1 MMHKIQFKIKYF
13 PLIFFILFIF
23 HFQLSSAQELTVIGN
38 SKAYKKSVKN
48 DSLQKMEELKSWL
61 PHVVYDLCYA
71 SKNNFTGKK
80 LYRQGDK
87 TFVRLAVAQ
96 ALQKAQQGLLAE
108 GYSFK
113 IWDAYRPYDV
123 TKKMWELIGDER
135 YVANPAKGSGHNRG
149 LAVDVTL
156 VSTKT
161 VEEINMG
168 TGFDNFT
175 DTAHQTFKD
184 LPVDVL
190 KNRKL
195 LKTAMERWGFRALET
210 EWWHYSFPNDRN
222 YEVLNLSFKELKKY
236 R

>member
-1 MMHKIQFKIKYF
+1 
-13 PLIFFILFIF
+13 
-23 HFQLSSAQELTVIGN
+23 
-38 SKAYKKSVKN
+38 
-48 DSLQKMEELKSWL
+48 
-61 PHVVYDLCYA
+61 
-71 SKNNFTGKK
+71 
-80 LYRQGDK
+80 
-87 TFVRLAVAQ
+87 
-96 ALQKAQQGLLAE
+96 
-108 GYSFK
+108 
-113 IWDAYRPYDV
+113 
-123 TKKMWELIGDER
+123 MWEIIGDER

-156 VSTKT
+156 ISTKT
-161 VEEINMG
+161 GEEINMG

-175 DTAHQTFKD
+175 DTAHHTFKD

-195 LKTAMERWGFRALET
+195 LKTTMERWGFRALET

>member
-13 PLIFFILFIF
+13 SLIFFILFIF
-23 HFQLSSAQELTVIGN
+23 HFQLSWAQELTVIGN

-96 ALQKAQQGLLAE
+96 ALQKAQQELLAG

-135 YVANPAKGSGHNRG
+135 YVSNPAKGSGHNRG
-149 LAVDVTL
+149 LAVD
-156 VSTKT
+156 
-161 VEEINMG
+161 
-168 TGFDNFT
+168 
-175 DTAHQTFKD
+175 
-184 LPVDVL
+184 
-190 KNRKL
+190 
-195 LKTAMERWGFRALET
+195 
-210 EWWHYSFPNDRN
+210 
-222 YEVLNLSFKELKKY
+222 
-236 R
+236 